1 MALMLYD
8 LAGAD
13 EGRRFSPYC
22 WRIHLALKHKG
33 LAFQTR
39 PWRFTE
45 KDVIAASGGTT
56 VPVLED
62 AGRMVSDSWKIAETL
77 DAQYPDRPAL
87 LAGGAGWQ
95 HARLTK
101 HWVEATLFPLL
112 LRMLVKDIHDRI
124 HEKDKAYFRAS
135 REKRFGQTLE
145 AFAAERDAVRDQ
157 FRLALTPLRRLVT
170 EQPYVCGAAAGHAD
184 HIVFGAFQWAR
195 CASAYPVLTEQDAVA
210 AWRERMLDLFD
221 GYARGFPAG

>member
-1 MALMLYD
+1 MALVLYD

-13 EGRRFSPYC
+13 ERRRFSPYC
-22 WRIHLALKHKG
+22 WRIHLALKQKG
-33 LAFQTR
+33 LEFQTR
-39 PWRFTE
+39 PWRITE

-62 AGRMVSDSWKIAETL
+62 DGRMVSDSWKIAEYL

-87 LAGGAGWQ
+87 FAGAAAWQ

-112 LRMLVKDIHDRI
+112 MRMIAKDIHDRI

-135 REKRFGQTLE
+135 REKRLGKTLE
-145 AFAAERDAVRDQ
+145 AYVADRDAAREQ
-157 FRLALTPLRRLVT
+157 FQQALTPLRRLAT
-170 EQPYVCGAAAGHAD
+170 EQPFVCGATAGHAD

-195 CASAYPVLTEQDAVA
+195 CASSYPMLKDEDAVA
-210 AWRERMLDLFD
+210 AWRERMLDLFG

>member
-1 MALMLYD
+1 MALVLYD

-45 KDVIAASGGTT
+45 KEAIAASGGQT

-62 AGRMVSDSWKIAETL
+62 GGRMVSDSWTIAEYL
-77 DAQYPDRPAL
+77 DARHPQRL
-87 LAGGAGWQ
+87 LFAGPAGWQ

-101 HWVEATLFPLL
+101 HWVEATLFPHL
-112 LRMLVKDIHDRI
+112 LRMLVKDIHERI
-124 HEKDKAYFRAS
+124 AEKDKAYFRAS

-145 AFAAERDAVRDQ
+145 AYVADRDTARDQ
-157 FRLALTPLRRLVT
+157 FRVALTPLRRLLA
-170 EQPYVCGAAAGHAD
+170 EQPHVAGAEPGYAD
-184 HIVFGAFQWAR
+184 YIVFGAFQWAR
-195 CASAYPVLTEQDAVA
+195 CVSAYPVLTEQDEVS
-210 AWRERMLDLFD
+210 AWRERMLDLYQ